1 MTMKPNTCELNS
13 MMFFE
18 AAQDEQRA
26 NLLTELADA
35 VSENRTAANQA
46 AELTGGGGAGRL
58 RLTEIWW
65 AVNGVPDAPSVVIF
79 EGDQMELLANLV
91 AQIYAHLLRHPSGG
105 PLGLVLYV
113 ELRYMMASLMLGEW
127 FDYGTPPRWSVTASS
142 ATFGAAP
149 ALSIA

>member
-1 MTMKPNTCELNS
+1 MTMNQNICELDT
-13 MMFFE
+13 MMFFDNALE
-18 AAQDEQRA
+18 SERTQ
-26 NLLTELADA
+26 LLTELADA
-35 VSENRTAANQA
+35 VSETRTAANQA
-46 AELTGGGGAGRL
+46 AELTGDGEAGLL

-127 FDYGTPPRWSVTASS
+127 FD
-142 ATFGAAP
+142 
-149 ALSIA
+149 

>member
-35 VSENRTAANQA
+35 VSETRTAANQA
-46 AELTGGGGAGRL
+46 AELTGDGEAGLL

-91 AQIYAHLLRHPSGG
+91 AQNYAHLLRHPSGG

-127 FDYGTPPRWSVTASS
+127 FD
-142 ATFGAAP
+142 
-149 ALSIA
+149 